1 MSNAQHDHGRRIKT
15 TWWAATT
22 ACALLTASAL
32 GAGVAQA
39 LVKSLLPTGSQT
51 VVLKVQFRSGGKS
64 SFSGSFAGKPLQ
76 GRFERTDLSIT
87 EKLCPAS
94 KSANVGAGTTFTY
107 GGKYN
112 GTTYTFSGCVDVHGT
127 GSAVQVSY
135 RMSGRVGSTSISGS
149 TFGPYTANVKKM
161 TVTYPFKGKAG
172 SQVITGTA
180 TVKGAYSPVTVSLVA
195 HLKISD

>member
-1 MSNAQHDHGRRIKT
+1 M
-15 TWWAATT
+15 
-22 ACALLTASAL
+22 
-32 GAGVAQA
+32 V
-39 LVKSLLPTGSQT
+39 
-51 VVLKVQFRSGGKS
+51 KVQIRSGGKS
-64 SFSGSFAGKPLQ
+64 SFSGTFAGKPLQ
-76 GRFERTDLSIT
+76 GKFQKTDPSIGK
-87 EKLCPAS
+87 KLCPNS
-94 KSANVGAGTTFTY
+94 KSVVDSGAGTTFTY

-149 TFGPYTANVKKM
+149 TFGPYTVNVKKM